1 MGVPTTIRA
10 SVKITPKIRDT
21 FYSFEYA
28 EERTVAPDCDI
39 EVERS
44 TLFDACYNTVAEQ
57 VEMTVKNA

>member
-39 EVERS
+39 EVERAA
-44 TLFDACYNTVAEQ
+44 LFDACYNTVAEQ

>member
-10 SVKITPKIRDT
+10 SVKITPKIKDT

-28 EERTVAPDCDI
+28 EERTVAPYCDI

-57 VEMTVKNA
+57 VEMTIKNA

>member
-10 SVKITPKIRDT
+10 SVKITPKIKDT

-44 TLFDACYNTVAEQ
+44 ALFDACYNTVAEQ
-57 VEMTVKNA
+57 VEMTIKNA